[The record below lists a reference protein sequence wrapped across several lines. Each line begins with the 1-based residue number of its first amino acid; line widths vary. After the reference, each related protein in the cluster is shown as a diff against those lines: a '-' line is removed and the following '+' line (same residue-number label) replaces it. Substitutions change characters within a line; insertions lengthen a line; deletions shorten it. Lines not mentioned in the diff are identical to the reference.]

1 MLVSLFVYIGV
12 LCLRPPCKID
22 LSNECGFRRN
32 PISICCLCIIKY
44 CHFKVY
50 VHIEKYNMFK
60 LTRNTKSKKEVRK
73 CNTRVRKNRRNS
85 KL

>member
-1 MLVSLFVYIGV
+1 MCTDRLFGRRHHKSY
-12 LCLRPPCKID
+12 
-22 LSNECGFRRN
+22 GFRRN
-32 PISICCLCIIKY
+32 TISICCLCIIKY